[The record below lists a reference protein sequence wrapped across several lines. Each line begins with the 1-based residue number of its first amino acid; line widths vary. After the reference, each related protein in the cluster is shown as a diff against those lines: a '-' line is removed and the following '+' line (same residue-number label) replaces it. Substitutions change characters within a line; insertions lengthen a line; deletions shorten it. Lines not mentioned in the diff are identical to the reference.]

1 MPIIQRVTR
10 EPRELKALTIVG
22 LNQVKRISSKH
33 YRVKSQTSKTWYNV
47 TFDESTG
54 WTCECKDHVF
64 RHTECKHIISC
75 YLSKELRHKIIAN
88 SDVDTFETNL
98 EFSCKC
104 GSTNFRK
111 DGIRKNKECEIQRYR
126 CLECNKRFCNNIGL
140 RSKVSA
146 KVITASL
153 DLYFKGVSLRQVK
166 HHLNMFYNV
175 SITHVAIYKWIRK
188 FGEIVTPY
196 VDSLTPPNLSGV
208 QHVDEMMVHIRKEK
222 LPKGHYQWL
231 WNLMD
236 ASTRYWITSKI
247 SSDRKVD
254 DAVAVFHDAKTKVGK
269 PIAIVHDGLHSYNV
283 AYRKEFWTI
292 PQPRTQNIRSIS
304 VRHKG
309 LNQKIERLNG
319 IVRDREKVMR
329 GMDHKESAQKLMEA
343 YRVYYNYIRIHG
355 SLQKTPAQEA
365 GLKMELGNNPFSSLI
380 QYANSYARS
389 AATKKGRSA

>member
-1 MPIIQRVTR
+1 MPTIQRITR

-22 LNQVKRISSKH
+22 LNQVKRISTKH
-33 YRVKSQTSKTWYNV
+33 YQVKSQTSDDWYNV
-47 TFDESTG
+47 KLDDSNG
-54 WTCECKDHVF
+54 WICECKDHVF
-64 RHTECKHIISC
+64 RHVECKHILST
-75 YLSKELRHKIIAN
+75 YLSRELRHKIIAN
-88 SDVDTFETNL
+88 SDVDAIETNL

-104 GSTNFRK
+104 GSTKFRK
-111 DGIRKNKECEIQRYR
+111 DGVRKNKDCDIQRYR

-166 HHLNMFYNV
+166 HHLNMFYGV
-175 SITHVAIYKWIRK
+175 SVTHVAIYKWIRK

-236 ASTRYWITSKI
+236 NSTRYWITSKI
-247 SSDRKVD
+247 SSDRKVE
-254 DAVAVFHDAKTKVGK
+254 DAVSVFQDAKNKTGM
-269 PIAIVHDGLHSYNV
+269 PNAIVHDGLHSYNV
-283 AYRKEFWTI
+283 AYRKEYWTI
-292 PQPRTQNIRSIS
+292 PQPRVQNVRSIS
-304 VRHKG
+304 VRHRG

-319 IVRDREKVMR
+319 IVRDREKIMR

-343 YRVYYNYIRIHG
+343 YRVYYNYIREHG
-355 SLQKTPAQEA
+355 SLKKTPAEEA
-365 GLKMELGNNPFSSLI
+365 GINI
-380 QYANSYARS
+380 
-389 AATKKGRSA
+389 TKDMNRIENLFRLAKTKQIN